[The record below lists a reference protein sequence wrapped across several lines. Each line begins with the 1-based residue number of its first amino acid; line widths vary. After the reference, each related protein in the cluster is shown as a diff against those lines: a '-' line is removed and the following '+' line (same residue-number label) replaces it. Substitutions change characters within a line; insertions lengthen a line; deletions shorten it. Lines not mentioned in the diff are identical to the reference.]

1 MIYGYCRVSS
11 RSQLENN
18 SLDLQEREILNRY
31 DNAVIYKEQISG
43 IKCERPIF
51 NEILSKL
58 KKGDTLVTTKLDR
71 LCRSTKEGLEV
82 IKDLQEKEINIHI
95 LNMGLIENSPM
106 GDLIITCLL
115 AFAQFERSMIVERT
129 SSGKELAKQSDDY
142 REGRPKKF
150 TKKQIALGL
159 KLLEDHS
166 YKEVGFMTGISK
178 STLIRAKRE
187 KMKLELENQKG

>member
-11 RSQLENN
+11 RGQLENN
-18 SLDLQEREILNRY
+18 SLDLQEREILTRY
-31 DNAVIYKEQISG
+31 ENAVIYKEQISG
-43 IKCERPIF
+43 IKSERPIF

-71 LCRSTKEGLEV
+71 LCRSTKEGLEI

-150 TKKQIALGL
+150 TKKQIAHAL
-159 KLLEDHS
+159 KLLETNS
-166 YKEVGFMTGISK
+166 YKEVGLMTGISK
-178 STLIRAKRE
+178 STLIRAKE
-187 KMKLELENQKG
+187 KRWNWK

>member
-11 RSQLENN
+11 RGQLENN

-31 DNAVIYKEQISG
+31 ENAVIYKEQISG
-43 IKCERPIF
+43 IKSERPIF
-51 NEILSKL
+51 NEILNKL

-71 LCRSTKEGLEV
+71 LCRSTKEGLEI

-150 TKKQIALGL
+150 TKKQIAHAL
-159 KLLEDHS
+159 KLLETNS
-166 YKEVGFMTGISK
+166 YKEVGLMTGNSK

-187 KMKLELENQKG
+187 KMKLEIEN

>member
-11 RSQLENN
+11 RSQLDNN
-18 SLDLQEREILNRY
+18 SLELQEREILGRY
-31 DNAVIYKEQISG
+31 ENAVIYKEQISG
-43 IKCERPIF
+43 IKSDRPVF
-51 NEILSKL
+51 NEILDKL

-71 LCRSTKEGLEV
+71 LCRSTKEGLEIV
-82 IKDLQEKEINIHI
+82 KNLQEREINIHI

-115 AFAQFERSMIVERT
+115 AFSQFERSMIVERT
-129 SSGKELAKQSDDY
+129 SSGKEIAKASDDY

-150 TKKQIALGL
+150 TKKQISHAL
-159 KLLEDHS
+159 KLLETHS
-166 YKEVGFMTGISK
+166 YKEVGLMTDISK

-187 KMKLELENQKG
+187 RKNVEI

>member
-11 RSQLENN
+11 KSQLDNN
-18 SLDLQEREILNRY
+18 SLELQEKEILERY
-31 DNAVIYKEQISG
+31 ENALIYKEQISG
-43 IKCERPIF
+43 IKSHRPMF
-51 NEILSKL
+51 NKILDKL

-71 LCRSTKEGLEV
+71 LCRSTKEGLDI
-82 IKDLQEKEINIHI
+82 IKNLQEREINIHI

-115 AFAQFERSMIVERT
+115 AFSQFERSMIVERT
-129 SSGKELAKQSDDY
+129 SAGRELAKANDDY

-150 TKKQIALGL
+150 TKKQISHAL
-159 KLLEDHS
+159 KLLETHS
-166 YKEVGFMTGISK
+166 YKEVGLMTGISK

-187 KMKLELENQKG
+187 KSLNKI

>member
-11 RSQLENN
+11 RGQLENN

-31 DNAVIYKEQISG
+31 ENAVIYKEQISG
-43 IKCERPIF
+43 IKSERPVF

-71 LCRSTKEGLEV
+71 LCRSTKEGLEI

-106 GDLIITCLL
+106 GDLII
-115 AFAQFERSMIVERT
+115 
-129 SSGKELAKQSDDY
+129 
-142 REGRPKKF
+142 
-150 TKKQIALGL
+150 
-159 KLLEDHS
+159 
-166 YKEVGFMTGISK
+166 
-178 STLIRAKRE
+178 
-187 KMKLELENQKG
+187 